1 MPKVKRKKTAKRR
14 TNSKRSPS
22 FFSQVGDAFSRYA
35 VASIAGVTVVVALG
49 AAMLVSGGY
58 VGLASERAGAMVRNA
73 TIAAGLD
80 IRRVTAIGY
89 DETTDADILSAI
101 GPVVGASIAHF
112 DLHAARARVENIG
125 WVRSASVTRLWPNTV
140 HVSVREREP
149 AAVWQL
155 SGTLRLI
162 DPSGAVITDVDAY
175 EYSNLPLI
183 VGAGAPDSVSGI
195 LKALRAEPEL
205 WGKAAALRR
214 MGERRW
220 DLRLNSGADIKF
232 PEDNPAGAVKTLAR
246 LQAAYGLLDR
256 PLEYVD
262 LRDPSRLV
270 YRERENGE
278 DNAVEKEI
286 Q

>member
-22 FFSQVGDAFSRYA
+22 FFTRVGDAASRYA

-89 DETTDADILSAI
+89 DETTDSDILSAI

-112 DLHAARARVENIG
+112 DLHSARARVENLG

-162 DPSGAVITDVDAY
+162 DQSGAVITDVDAY

-205 WGKAAALRR
+205 WGEAAALRR

-232 PEDNPAGAVKTLAR
+232 PEDNPADAVKTLAR